1 MNNKNETME
10 YGTLSIKVNSKK
22 NKTESIVN
30 HLLAL
35 DVIKTEKKGFNVS
48 SDLESSSNVFESSYE
63 YVVNYMYITRINTFY
78 ITETFSPFI

>member
-10 YGTLSIKVNSKK
+10 YGTFSIKVNSEKK
-22 NKTESIVN
+22 PESIVN

-48 SDLESSSNVFESSYE
+48 SDLESSSNLFESSYE
-63 YVVNYMYITRINTFY
+63 YFVNYMYITRINTFY

>member
-22 NKTESIVN
+22 KTESIVN

-35 DVIKTEKKGFNVS
+35 DVIKTEKKAS
-48 SDLESSSNVFESSYE
+48 TYLQ
-63 YVVNYMYITRINTFY
+63 I
-78 ITETFSPFI
+78 